1 MKPNHGGYHVFNC
14 IHMFRFRIIWF
25 HGGSFRKPWN
35 KDPVIKPHRLV
46 SGCFFLNSW
55 LIWISIKR
63 LWDGNQFIIAV
74 HSHCKLK
81 ESQQCH
87 RKLLK
92 VVAGVSMQTPRV
104 FLSRKYGDLLGG
116 LCKTH
121 WTYWR
126 HKIGFPLFIYYRC
139 WAPRC
144 HKMPLS
150 CISQV
155 TLSPIST

>member
-1 MKPNHGGYHVFNC
+1 MGGTMYSIVFICLGFELSDFTGDHFASHEIRIPSLNHAGWYQV
-14 IHMFRFRIIWF
+14 
-25 HGGSFRKPWN
+25 
-35 KDPVIKPHRLV
+35 V
-46 SGCFFLNSW
+46 FFLNSW

-92 VVAGVSMQTPRV
+92 VVAGVLMQTPRV
-104 FLSRKYGDLLGG
+104 LLSRKYGDLLGG